1 MPLFMNGHGYFVKR
15 AHVRLG
21 LTPLA
26 VHATYSLDNH
36 DNVAERQRFR
46 AARALC
52 VRRLRR

>member
-1 MPLFMNGHGYFVKR
+1 MPLFMNGHGYFVQR